1 MGNGQSR
8 RQLEAAGVRVQNP
21 AHQRQEAGLA
31 AAVLPGDADLFT
43 AKQAEVGVGEQHPGS
58 APQGHIGEI
67 QHAAAKVTRQI
78 GRQG

>member
-31 AAVLPGDADLFT
+31 AAVLPGDADLLA
-43 AKQAEVGVGEQHPGS
+43 AKQAEGGTGEQH
-58 APQGHIGEI
+58 AF
-67 QHAAAKVTRQI
+67 AAAQA
-78 GRQG
+78 